1 MKLRTRWIPVAVM
14 VLLMAGCGAAA
25 APVDGPTGPDES
37 IAPDTQAQRIYELE
51 ARLDALLWTEQDAIA
66 VVQSKLRERLVAC
79 SGEGGC
85 GLPDS
90 PRSFGGFES
99 DVSRKDPAL
108 KAVPS
113 LSGIGWNIIG
123 RFALDRGEW
132 AAIHE
137 PSALRWRVESII
149 SFPDNVV
156 QIGFYAYEKTGL
168 VEGIDSYEELAADDR
183 ARQFEQ
189 QFGVPPTGTK

>member
-1 MKLRTRWIPVAVM
+1 MKLKTWQTLAVVA
-14 VLLMAGCGAAA
+14 LLVVGCGAAA
-25 APVDGPTGPDES
+25 APVDES
-37 IAPDTQAQRIYELE
+37 SVLGDKPQVDTQAQRIKELE

-85 GLPDS
+85 VLPGS

-99 DVSRKDPAL
+99 DGSRTDPPL

-113 LSGIGWNIIG
+113 LSGIGWNIVG

-132 AAIHE
+132 SAIHE
-137 PSALRWRVESII
+137 PSALRWRVESVIR
-149 SFPDNVV
+149 FPDNEV

-168 VEGIDSYEELAADDR
+168 VEGIDSYEEQSGEFNPE
-183 ARQFEQ
+183 QFEK
-189 QFGVPPTGTK
+189 QFGFPPTATK